1 MRSRSF
7 SVRAASAALFV
18 AVSLAVV
25 APPAPAP
32 AQVPQL
38 INQGVT
44 SLAPL
49 IERVTPAV
57 VNISVKSRIA
67 AQDNPLMRDP
77 FFRRFFGNQMPDRI
91 PERQQMSAG
100 SGVIIDAAKG
110 YVLSNHHVVENGE
123 QIMVTLKDGR
133 SLRAKLI
140 GSDAGT
146 DVALLQIEAKNLTA
160 LPMGNSD
167 DLRVGDFVVAVG
179 NPFGLGQTVTSG
191 IVSALGRTGL
201 HAEGYEDFIQ
211 TDASINPGNSGGPLV
226 NLKGEIVGINT
237 AIIGPSGGNVGI
249 GFAVPIN
256 MAHAVTDQIIQ
267 YGKVQRGRIGIAIQ
281 DITPDLSQALK
292 LDVTQGAVVSQVEP
306 GSPAANAGVKA
317 GDVIVAVNGAPVR
330 SSSDLRNRV
339 GLQRVGAEV
348 RLSILR
354 DGDKREITAR
364 VGEAPQRSAEA
375 PALGIS
381 PAKDRLEGA
390 TLRDGGD
397 GGVAVAQVEQGSPA
411 WRSGLRPGDVI
422 QGVNR
427 KRVRSMK
434 EFEAAAEDSP
444 TVLALDV
451 KRGDS
456 NLFVVVR

>member
-1 MRSRSF
+1 MRSHSF
-7 SVRAASAALFV
+7 PVRAASAALFV
-18 AVSLAVV
+18 AASLTVV
-25 APPAPAP
+25 AVPAPAP

-38 INQGVT
+38 IGQGVPT
-44 SLAPL
+44 LAPL
-49 IERVTPAV
+49 IEKVTPAV
-57 VNISVKSRIA
+57 VNISVKSRIP

-146 DVALLQIEAKNLTA
+146 DVALLQVEARGLTA

-167 DLRVGDFVVAVG
+167 DLKVGDFVVAVG

-201 HAEGYEDFIQ
+201 NADGYEDFIQ

-226 NLKGEIVGINT
+226 NLKGEIVGVNT

-267 YGKVQRGRIGIAIQ
+267 YGKVQRGRIGVAIQ
-281 DITPDLSQALK
+281 DITPDLSQALR

-306 GSPAANAGVKA
+306 NSPAARAGIKA
-317 GDVIVAVNGAPVR
+317 GDVIVGVNGATVR
-330 SSSDLRNRV
+330 SSSDLRNRI
-339 GLQRVGAEV
+339 GLQGVGAEV
-348 RLSILR
+348 KLSILR
-354 DGDKREITAR
+354 DGRRHEVTAR
-364 VGEAPQRSAEA
+364 VAETPSKSAEA
-375 PALGIS
+375 APMGIS
-381 PAKDRLEGA
+381 PAKDKLEGA
-390 TLRDGGD
+390 TLRDQGRD
-397 GGVAVAQVEQGSPA
+397 GVVVAEVEQGSPA

-427 KRVRSMK
+427 KRVQSLK
-434 EFEAAAEDSP
+434 EFEAAAGDNP
-444 TVLALDV
+444 AVLALDV